1 MRRNKKHKMQE
12 QIKFAAAILFLLIF
26 LPFLGTIILSGKQEV
41 KLTKEKE
48 IESLLAS
55 IVYREIPGQSQ
66 DQTIC
71 AQAVLVRSR
80 IWLQISKAGDQ
91 QEVYDQILKENLE
104 YERDHDMRAE
114 KLSKCREAVQNTEGC
129 VLRYGGQIVEGPF
142 CRASNGWTRGGKEVF
157 GKDSYGWL
165 VGVESKADLDY
176 GIDRK
181 PVSYTEEAL
190 YEKIQQLL
198 AAGTIGNGQEAADG
212 QKLEKEGIL
221 DQISVITTD
230 SSGYVTDIQVGG
242 VRMSGEAFRQALEL
256 PSASF
261 TYTREGDTIVF
272 TCRGAGHG
280 MGLSQFGADSM
291 AKEGKGWREILNY
304 YFPNAQVG

>member
-91 QEVYDQILKENLE
+91 QAVYDQILKENLE

-242 VRMSGEAFRQALEL
+242 IRMSGEAFRQALEL

>member
-91 QEVYDQILKENLE
+91 QAVYDQILKENLE
-104 YERDHDMRAE
+104 YERAHDMKVD
-114 KLSKCREAVQNTEGC
+114 KLSKCREAVRNTEGC

-190 YEKIQQLL
+190 YEKIQQSL

-242 VRMSGEAFRQALEL
+242 IRMSGEAFRQALEL

-261 TYTREGDTIVF
+261 TYTREGDSIVF

-291 AKEGKGWREILNY
+291 AREGKGWREILNY

>member
-1 MRRNKKHKMQE
+1 MQE
-12 QIKFAAAILFLLIF
+12 QIRFAAAILFLLIF
-26 LPFLGTIILSGKQEV
+26 LPLLGTILLSGKQEV
-41 KLTKEKE
+41 KFTKEKE

-55 IVYREIPGQSQ
+55 VVYREIPRQSQ
-66 DQTIC
+66 DQMIC

-80 IWLQISKAGDQ
+80 IWLLLSKTGDQ
-91 QEVYDQILKENLE
+91 QAVYDQILKENLE
-104 YERDHDMRAE
+104 YERDHDMKAE
-114 KLSKCREAVQNTEGC
+114 MLSKCREAVRSTEGC

-176 GIDRK
+176 EIDRQ
-181 PVSYTEEAL
+181 PVSYTEEAF
-190 YEKIQQLL
+190 YEKIQQSL
-198 AAGTIGNGQEAADG
+198 AAGTSGSGQETADG
-212 QKLEKEGIL
+212 QNLEKEGIL
-221 DQISVITTD
+221 DQISVVTTD
-230 SSGYVTDIQVGG
+230 SSGYVTDVQVGG

-261 TYTREGDTIVF
+261 TYIREEDTISF
-272 TCRGAGHG
+272 TCQGAGHG

-291 AKEGKGWREILNY
+291 AREGKEWREILNY

>member
-1 MRRNKKHKMQE
+1 MQE

-66 DQTIC
+66 DQMIC

-80 IWLQISKAGDQ
+80 IWLQINKAGDQ
-91 QEVYDQILKENLE
+91 QAVYDRILKENLD
-104 YERDHDMRAE
+104 YERDHDMKAE
-114 KLSKCREAVQNTEGC
+114 KLSKCREAVRNTKGC
-129 VLRYGGQIVEGPF
+129 VLQYGGQLVEGPF

-176 GIDRK
+176 GVDQK
-181 PVSYTEEAL
+181 PVSYTEETL
-190 YEKIQQLL
+190 YKKMQQSLE
-198 AAGTIGNGQEAADG
+198 AGMIGNGQEAAGG

-221 DQISVITTD
+221 DQISVVATD

-242 VRMSGEAFRQALEL
+242 IRMSGEAFRQALEL

-272 TCRGAGHG
+272 ICRGAGHG

-291 AKEGKGWREILNY
+291 AREGKGWREILNY
-304 YFPNAQVG
+304 YFPNAQVAAITNL